1 MSQILKTFLGLFLI
15 LTMVATSAGI
25 LSSFLSVMTAQNMPA
40 AMISEMEDSD
50 FYPQVIMD
58 CFNTAQE
65 KGYELSV
72 TVYGMDNSVVTCT
85 RKEDVPT
92 NIEVQMARV
101 ELKFDYLLSFF
112 GRDNEHLLDGYA
124 R

>member
-25 LSSFLSVMTAQNMPA
+25 LSSFLSVMTAQNMHA

-58 CFNTAQE
+58 CFNFL
-65 KGYELSV
+65 YLSINLIIV
-72 TVYGMDNSVVTCT
+72 LTVQPLASTVVQSKTS
-85 RKEDVPT
+85 KV
-92 NIEVQMARV
+92 NFQYI
-101 ELKFDYLLSFF
+101 LYK
-112 GRDNEHLLDGYA
+112 
-124 R
+124 